1 MSDAGAHTPLVGVL
15 TPLRVALA
23 AWLALAEGL
32 LAVDG
37 NVSWCSSVKMHA
49 LENFAG
55 VADLG
60 CNTATPYPR
69 QASRSRLRAKCNI
82 RLVLGAISTV
92 VVRGCREVV
101 VVGCRRKSRESNFDL
116 TLSALA

>member
-1 MSDAGAHTPLVGVL
+1 
-15 TPLRVALA
+15 
-23 AWLALAEGL
+23 
-32 LAVDG
+32 
-37 NVSWCSSVKMHA
+37 MHA
-49 LENFAG
+49 LENLAG

-69 QASRSRLRAKCNI
+69 QASWLRLRAKCYI

-101 VVGCRRKSRESNFDL
+101 VGCRRKSRESNFDL
-116 TLSALA
+116 KLSALA